1 MTNAE
6 LIDELTEICQ
16 RQAEIIKEQAFQLE
30 QLGGDTLE
38 DPELEDELE
47 ELL

>member
-1 MTNAE
+1 MINAE
-6 LIDELTEICQ
+6 LIDKLTEIYQ

-38 DPELEDELE
+38 EPEPEDDLE